1 LKIKSRN
8 DDLEKLRIEIR
19 DVTSDIIFQVKKR
32 MKLSEEI
39 GEIKKRLN
47 IDVQDERVEQDVRKA
62 VLKLSDKI
70 GIDPDFSRRLLNILL
85 MESIRLQQ
93 KKQREDELGDIPE
106 KRETHL
112 DIFRKAKQLED
123 SGKEIIH
130 MEVGEPDFAPPKNV
144 KKALVRAFD
153 LGQYHYT
160 ETRGISKL
168 CEAIAKKVG
177 NSVTKE
183 QVIITPGA
191 RFAVFAT
198 ITSLLKAGDEVVT
211 IEPAWPA
218 YRECADF
225 VGARAKVIDTTINS
239 KWTPDIKDLEATI
252 NDNTKMLVLN
262 YPNNPT
268 GKVLNDKTL
277 SKVLSLARDRGIYVL
292 SDEVYSDYA
301 FNGFKSVLEYQYE
314 KAITISSFSKAYA
327 MTGFRIGYAIAN
339 REILAKIAKVQATAM
354 TSVAEP
360 IQYSALAALKLEPKQ
375 YAKYIK
381 ERLNFITN
389 KLQRIGLT
397 FVYPDGAMYVFPE
410 LQNHPSVGDDIT
422 LINKL
427 LRAGVAIAPG
437 SGFGAN
443 YRDFVRI
450 SACQPKHLLEKG
462 LHILGKALLPDRVT

>member
-1 LKIKSRN
+1 
-8 DDLEKLRIEIR
+8 
-19 DVTSDIIFQVKKR
+19 

-93 KKQREDELGDIPE
+93 KKQREDEEGEIPE

-177 NSVTKE
+177 NSITKE

-198 ITSLLKAGDEVVT
+198 ITSLLKAGDEMVT

-277 SKVLSLARDRGIYVL
+277 SMVLSLARDRGIYLL

-360 IQYSALAALKLEPKQ
+360 IQYSALA
-375 YAKYIK
+375 
-381 ERLNFITN
+381 
-389 KLQRIGLT
+389 RIEGRT
-397 FVYPDGAMYVFPE
+397 
-410 LQNHPSVGDDIT
+410 
-422 LINKL
+422 K
-427 LRAGVAIAPG
+427 AICEI
-437 SGFGAN
+437 
-443 YRDFVRI
+443 Y
-450 SACQPKHLLEKG
+450 
-462 LHILGKALLPDRVT
+462 

>member
-1 LKIKSRN
+1 MKIKSKN
-8 DDLEKLRIEIR
+8 DDLEKLRIDIR

-93 KKQREDELGDIPE
+93 KKQREDEEGEIPE

-177 NSVTKE
+177 NSITKE

-198 ITSLLKAGDEVVT
+198 ITSLLKAGDEMVT

-277 SKVLSLARDRGIYVL
+277 SMVLSLARDRGIYLL

-360 IQYSALAALKLEPKQ
+360 IQYSALAALKVEPKQ

-389 KLQRIGLT
+389 NLQRVGLT

-443 YRDFVRI
+443 YRNFVRI

-462 LHILGKALLPDRVT
+462 LHILSKALTSG

>member
-1 LKIKSRN
+1 MKIKSKN
-8 DDLEKLRIEIR
+8 DDLEKLRIDIR

-93 KKQREDELGDIPE
+93 KKQRENELGQNPE

-177 NSVTKE
+177 NSVAKE

-198 ITSLLKAGDEVVT
+198 ITSLLKAGDEMVT

-225 VGARAKVIDTTINS
+225 VGARTKVIDTTINS

-277 SKVLSLARDRGIYVL
+277 SKVLSLARDRGIYLL

-360 IQYSALAALKLEPKQ
+360 IQYSALAALKVEPKQ

-381 ERLNFITN
+381 ERLNFVTD

-397 FVYPDGAMYVFPE
+397 FVYPDGAMYVFPK

-450 SACQPKHLLEKG
+450 SACQPKRLLEKG
-462 LHILGKALLPDRVT
+462 LHILSNALTSGE

>member
-1 LKIKSRN
+1 LKISKN
-8 DDLEKLRIEIR
+8 DDLEKLRIDVR

-93 KKQREDELGDIPE
+93 EKQREELGQNIE

-198 ITSLLKAGDEVVT
+198 ITSLLKAGDEMAT

-225 VGARAKVIDTTINS
+225 VGARTKVIDTTINS

-277 SKVLSLARDRGIYVL
+277 SKVLSLARDRGIYLL

-301 FNGFKSVLEYQYE
+301 FNGFRSTLEYQYE
-314 KAITISSFSKAYA
+314 KTITISSFSKAYA

-360 IQYSALAALKLEPKQ
+360 IQYSALAALKVEPKQ
-375 YAKYIK
+375 YAKYTK

-397 FVYPDGAMYVFPE
+397 FVYPDGAMYVFPK

-443 YRDFVRI
+443 YRHFVRI
-450 SACQPKHLLEKG
+450 SACQPKPLLEKG
-462 LHILGKALLPDRVT
+462 LHILSKALTSG